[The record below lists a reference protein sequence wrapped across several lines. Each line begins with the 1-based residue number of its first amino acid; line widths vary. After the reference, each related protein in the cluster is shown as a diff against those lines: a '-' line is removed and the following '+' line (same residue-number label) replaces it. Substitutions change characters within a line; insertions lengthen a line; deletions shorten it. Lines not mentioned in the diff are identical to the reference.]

1 MTDLAIVL
9 DEYGTGDLVMS
20 GADLLLDEGLETAVI
35 ISMFTDRQV
44 EDDEL
49 PDSETDRRGYWGDIA
64 NEDSNDK
71 TGSKLWLLA
80 REKSTEV
87 VADRAK
93 QYTEEALQW
102 LKDDGVTNSIEVT
115 TTIPRPGAL
124 LIEVTIARPSTNV
137 SFRFDYLWQQQIAK
151 RAA

>member
-9 DEYGTGDLVMS
+9 DQYGTGDLVMS

-44 EDDEL
+44 DDDEL
-49 PDSETDRRGYWGDIA
+49 PDGETDRRGYWGDIA
-64 NEDSNDK
+64 NEDESDK

-80 REKSTEV
+80 REKSREV
-87 VADRAK
+87 IADRAK
-93 QYTEEALQW
+93 QYTEEALEW
-102 LKDDGVTNSIEVT
+102 LKKDGVTDSIQVT
-115 TTIPRPGAL
+115 ATIPRTGVL
-124 LIEVTIARPSTNV
+124 LIEVTIARPSANV
-137 SFRFDYLWQQQIAK
+137 SFRYDYLWQQQTAK